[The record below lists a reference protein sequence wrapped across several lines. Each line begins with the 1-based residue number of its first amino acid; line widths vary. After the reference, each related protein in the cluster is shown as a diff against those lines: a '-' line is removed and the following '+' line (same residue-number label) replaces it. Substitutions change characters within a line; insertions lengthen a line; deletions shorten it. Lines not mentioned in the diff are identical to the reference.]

1 MIETYWVA
9 LAEQVAEVFT
19 RLLSR
24 LSPWLLKMQPDRQ
37 VTVYCRH
44 GKGDMS
50 QCTAG
55 ILERGRFEHAR
66 RQRVGEEGA
75 GVGETRGGWVTVS
88 CTHAEARRQA
98 GAQARSIARQTA
110 ALLNI
115 LLQTHAWRTSSN
127 KPVLCALTGAA
138 MLLVIW

>member
-1 MIETYWVA
+1 MIETYWVV

-55 ILERGRFEHAR
+55 MERGRVEHV
-66 RQRVGEEGA
+66 RQQKIKEEGARVGEKTGWTGHPELHA
-75 GVGETRGGWVTVS
+75 CRGNK
-88 CTHAEARRQA
+88 A
-98 GAQARSIARQTA
+98 GALTRSITA
-110 ALLNI
+110 ALINT
-115 LLQTHAWRTSSN
+115 LLQTHAWRHFF
-127 KPVLCALTGAA
+127 K
-138 MLLVIW
+138 